1 MSRKNHYC
9 WVQKSGTYCKITRVY
24 VITKHLRAEF
34 VKYKGKVYCWCRI
47 SSAAKLCFNQTMLD
61 TFNLGIGD
69 KLLAIRSGN
78 IAFTMGARGQLLERA
93 ENFEGNIKV
102 F

>member
-1 MSRKNHYC
+1 
-9 WVQKSGTYCKITRVY
+9 
-24 VITKHLRAEF
+24 
-34 VKYKGKVYCWCRI
+34 
-47 SSAAKLCFNQTMLD
+47 MLD